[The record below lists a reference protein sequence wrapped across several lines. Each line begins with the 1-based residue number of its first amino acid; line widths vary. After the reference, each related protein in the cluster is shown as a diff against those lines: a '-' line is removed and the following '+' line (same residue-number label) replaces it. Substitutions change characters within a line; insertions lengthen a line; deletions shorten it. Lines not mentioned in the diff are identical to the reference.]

1 MGLKEKL
8 KEASKTQFFTEGISP
23 EEISKIVKTAQKR
36 AALLRKEFNLSK
48 RREEAVNKL
57 ERAAFQ
63 SECGVSPECVFE
75 DILWETES
83 KTWDYSKIAKEICA
97 VDSGELLGSRVVDEE
112 NGLYAY
118 AHPGA
123 WEVYRYDS
131 SECGFRVLMISRDM
145 SVNMTMAKLKRGPW
159 EWI

>member
-8 KEASKTQFFTEGISP
+8 KEASKTQFLTEGISP

-48 RREEAVNKL
+48 RKKDAVNKI

-63 SECGVSPECVFE
+63 SEYGVSPESVFE
-75 DILWETES
+75 DVPIETRS
-83 KTWDYSKIAKEICA
+83 KPWNYSKIAKEICA

-118 AHPGA
+118 AHPGV
-123 WEVYRYDS
+123 WEVYRYDL
-131 SECGFRVLMISRDM
+131 SECGFRVLMIPRDM
-145 SVNMTMAKLKRGPW
+145 SVNMTTSTLKRGTW
-159 EWI
+159 EWT

>member
-8 KEASKTQFFTEGISP
+8 KEASKTQFLTEGISP
-23 EEISKIVKTAQKR
+23 EEISKIVKTAKKR

-48 RREEAVNKL
+48 RREETVNKL

-75 DILWETES
+75 DILWEPES
-83 KTWDYSKIAKEICA
+83 KPWDYSKIANEICA
-97 VDSGELLGSRVVDEE
+97 VGSGELPESRLMDEE

-118 AHPGA
+118 AYPGA
-123 WEVYRYDS
+123 WEVYRYDA
-131 SECGFRVLMISRDM
+131 SECGFRVLTIPRSTN
-145 SVNMTMAKLKRGPW
+145 VQITMEKLKKGTW

>member
-8 KEASKTQFFTEGISP
+8 KEASKTQFLTEGISP
-23 EEISKIVKTAQKR
+23 EEISRIVKQAQKR

-48 RREEAVNKL
+48 RKEEAVNKA

-63 SECGVSPECVFE
+63 SEYGVSPESVFE
-75 DILWETES
+75 DIPIEAGS
-83 KTWDYSKIAKEICA
+83 KSWDYSKIAKEIFA
-97 VDSGELLGSRVVDEE
+97 VDSGELLESRVTDGE

-118 AHPGA
+118 VYPDS
-123 WEVYRYDS
+123 WEVYRYDDY
-131 SECGFRVLMISRDM
+131 ECGFRVLVIPRGA
-145 SVNMTMAKLKRGPW
+145 SVQMTVAKLKRGPW